1 MYKFMQLMELK
12 LTNSRL
18 PLATLLLIAPFFFW
32 GTAMVAMKGVIPQTT
47 PFFMAAMRIFPAGIL
62 LLLIGKIQ
70 GRTQPQSK
78 LAWLWIL
85 LFALVDGAL
94 FQGFLAEGLVR
105 TGAGLGS
112 VMIDSQPLAVAIL
125 SLWLF
130 QERIRFWGWLG
141 LVIGVIGISLIGL
154 PDEWIGSL
162 LHPETIEVSLGIDTL
177 FQSGEWLMLL
187 ASLSMAVGTVL
198 VRWVCKYNDPIMATG
213 WHLILGGVPL
223 LAMSAGFESQQLVN
237 INQYGWIAMGYT
249 AIFGSAIAYGL
260 FFYFAS
266 SGNLTSLSALTFLTP
281 IFALLFGNFFLGEVL
296 SSLQSVGVGLTLVS
310 IYLINQRDVLA
321 DKLKFS
327 TSKQEVVSNI
337 TTSNLLKQSQEQPVE
352 LNLQVG
358 VETSATS
365 SPPISQKSLLKT
377 IGKT

>member
-12 LTNSRL
+12 LTNSKL
-18 PLATLLLIAPFFFW
+18 PLAHLLLIAPFFFW

-198 VRWVCKYNDPIMATG
+198 VRWVCKYNDPIIATG

>member
-12 LTNSRL
+12 LTNSKL
-18 PLATLLLIAPFFFW
+18 PLAPLLLIAPFFFW

-198 VRWVCKYNDPIMATG
+198 VRWVCKYNDPIIATG

-237 INQYGWIAMGYT
+237 INQYGWIAMGYA

-365 SPPISQKSLLKT
+365 SPPISQKKLAKNYR
-377 IGKT
+377 

>member
-198 VRWVCKYNDPIMATG
+198 VRWVCKYNDPIIATG

>member
-1 MYKFMQLMELK
+1 MQLK
-12 LTNSRL
+12 LTNSKL
-18 PLATLLLIAPFFFW
+18 PLAPLLLIAPFFFW

-47 PFFMAAMRIFPAGIL
+47 PFFIAAMRILPAGIL
-62 LLLIGKIQ
+62 LLVIGTIQ
-70 GRTQPQSK
+70 GRPQPRSK

-85 LFALVDGAL
+85 LFALIDGAL

-105 TGAGLGS
+105 TSAGLGS

-130 QERIRFWGWLG
+130 QERIRFCGWLG
-141 LVIGVIGISLIGL
+141 LGIGVIGISLIGL
-154 PDEWIGSL
+154 PDEWIENL
-162 LHPETIEVSLGIDTL
+162 LHLETMEASLGTDAL

-198 VRWVCKYNDPIMATG
+198 VRWVCKYNDPITATG

-223 LAMSAGFESQQLVN
+223 LAMSVGFESQQWVN
-237 INQYGWIAMGYT
+237 IDMYGWIAMGYA

-281 IFALLFGNFFLGEVL
+281 IFALLFGNLFLGEVL

-310 IYLINQRDVLA
+310 IYLINQRDVLSEKFKFRGSKKDTISSTTT
-321 DKLKFS
+321 DKIL
-327 TSKQEVVSNI
+327 Q
-337 TTSNLLKQSQEQPVE
+337 QSQE
-352 LNLQVG
+352 
-358 VETSATS
+358 
-365 SPPISQKSLLKT
+365 
-377 IGKT
+377 

>member
-12 LTNSRL
+12 LTNSKL
-18 PLATLLLIAPFFFW
+18 PLAPLLLIAPFFFW

-141 LVIGVIGISLIGL
+141 LVVGVIGISLIGL

-198 VRWVCKYNDPIMATG
+198 VRWVCKYNDPIIATG